1 MKRTLTT
8 AAILLL
14 LSACFESHT
23 PLGPPGAVALGASFV
38 GTWRCHTPTMES
50 NEIMTITVLPFDEQQ
65 LLVELKES
73 TIVGDVEQSRPSD
86 IDRYRFYPS
95 QLEDKSRDSDTA
107 DKSRESDTADTSR
120 DSDTADKSRDSDTA
134 DTSGPQI
141 LWNAQELGQTTWQFV
156 RIKQADKSSLTAQ
169 IVEDNALQGE
179 TEQEKLSD
187 LRKRVSDEAIYG
199 DAISCKRMGN
209 ED

>member
-107 DKSRESDTADTSR
+107 DKSRESDTADTS
-120 DSDTADKSRDSDTA
+120 
-134 DTSGPQI
+134 GPQI